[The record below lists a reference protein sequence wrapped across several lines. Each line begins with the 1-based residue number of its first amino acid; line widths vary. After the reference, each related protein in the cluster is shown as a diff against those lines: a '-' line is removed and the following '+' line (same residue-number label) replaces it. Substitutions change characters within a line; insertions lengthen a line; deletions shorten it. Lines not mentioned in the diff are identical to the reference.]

1 MDSLLLKYNSLDPD
15 SKKQVMD
22 YIDTMVARMKKPKRA
37 QSEYKKRILSI
48 PVWSEEDIKPIT
60 DRSPFN
66 TFKPE
71 EW

>member
-1 MDSLLLKYNSLDPD
+1 MDNVLLKYNSLDPD

-22 YIDTMVARMKKPKRA
+22 YIDMMVARMKKPKKT

-48 PVWSEEDIKPIT
+48 PVWSEQDIKPII
-60 DRSPFN
+60 DHSPFN
-66 TFKPE
+66 SFKPE

>member
-1 MDSLLLKYNSLDPD
+1 MDNVLLKYNSLDPD

-22 YIDTMVARMKKPKRA
+22 YIDMMVARMKKPKKT

-48 PVWSEEDIKPIT
+48 PAWSEEDIKSIT
-60 DRSPFN
+60 DHSPFN
-66 TFKPE
+66 SFKPE